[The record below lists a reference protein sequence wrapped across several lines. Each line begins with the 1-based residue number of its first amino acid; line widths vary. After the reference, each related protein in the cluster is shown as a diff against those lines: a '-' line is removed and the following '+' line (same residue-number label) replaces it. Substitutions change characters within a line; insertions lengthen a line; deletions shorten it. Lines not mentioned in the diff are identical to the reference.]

1 MTKFNLKPVCER
13 FFSIMALIFCNKIS
27 LSNTL
32 KVFHKERCLYSKGN
46 ANRDTKNMK
55 IKQSLHASS
64 PRLEDEEGPV
74 DTAGPPDMKPR
85 GKRISFF
92 L

>member
-32 KVFHKERCLYSKGN
+32 KVFHKGAYTPKEMLI
-46 ANRDTKNMK
+46 K
-55 IKQSLHASS
+55 IPK
-64 PRLEDEEGPV
+64 
-74 DTAGPPDMKPR
+74 
-85 GKRISFF
+85 I
-92 L
+92 